1 MATLTLPSA
10 CSALLIV
17 DADANDNNAPRG
29 AVEFRLPV
37 R

>member
-1 MATLTLPSA
+1 MATLNLRPVSN
-10 CSALLIV
+10 ALLIV